1 MQNNIILDNS
11 QIEKHISIIFFIP
24 YDFVFDTLTVNKI
37 SSFSEK
43 KNFIYNIIQKRKS
56 KNKK

>member
-24 YDFVFDTLTVNKI
+24 YDFENDTLTVNKI
-37 SSFSEK
+37 SSFCEK
-43 KNFIYNIIQKRKS
+43 KNFIYNIIQKRK
-56 KNKK
+56 